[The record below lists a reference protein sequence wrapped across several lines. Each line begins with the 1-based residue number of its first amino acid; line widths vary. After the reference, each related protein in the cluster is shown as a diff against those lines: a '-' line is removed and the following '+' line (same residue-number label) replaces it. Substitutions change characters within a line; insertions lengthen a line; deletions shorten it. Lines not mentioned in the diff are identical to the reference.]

1 MKSEDVKIKEVIRER
16 WNKSSQTYD
25 SKPGHGIQ
33 SEHEKE
39 AWESLLAKALGNGD
53 GNEKLD
59 VLDVG
64 CGTGVITLL
73 LAELGH
79 NVTGLDMSEGML
91 EKAKEKANN
100 FNLTVE
106 FKLGDAEDPPFEDEL
121 FDVVINRH
129 LLWTLPDPEKAISE
143 WERVLKP
150 GGRIVI
156 IDGGWGGYKK
166 LRRQIWRY
174 LISMPLILITERRNP
189 WKWRGRTG
197 HYNMDI
203 EKNFPMRHKKR
214 PQADIEIIENLGF
227 HVDVMDVTIHRSTTF
242 RTQTFLGR
250 LKYGHWGGRGYFLV
264 KGIKKENQNDV

>member
-1 MKSEDVKIKEVIRER
+1 MKSEDAKIKEVIIER

-39 AWESLLAKALGNGD
+39 AWKSLLAKALGNGH

-73 LAELGH
+73 LAEMGH
-79 NVTGLDMSEGML
+79 NVTGLDMAEGML
-91 EKAKEKANN
+91 EKAKEKASS
-100 FNLTVE
+100 FNLPVK
-106 FKLGDAEDPPFEDEL
+106 FRLGDAEDPPFEDEL
-121 FDVVINRH
+121 FDVVTNRH
-129 LLWTLPDPEKAISE
+129 LLWALPNPEKAISE
-143 WERVLKP
+143 WGRVLKP

-156 IDGGWGGYKK
+156 IDGGLGGHKK

-189 WKWRGRTG
+189 WKWRGRTEL
-197 HYNMDI
+197 YNTDRK
-203 EKNFPMRHKKR
+203 KNSPMRHRKR
-214 PQADIEIIENLGF
+214 PQADIEILENLGF
-227 HVDVMDVTIHRSTTF
+227 HVDVMDAAIPRSMTY

-250 LKYGHWGGRGYFLV
+250 MKYGHFGGRGYFLV
-264 KGIKKENQNDV
+264 KGVKRN